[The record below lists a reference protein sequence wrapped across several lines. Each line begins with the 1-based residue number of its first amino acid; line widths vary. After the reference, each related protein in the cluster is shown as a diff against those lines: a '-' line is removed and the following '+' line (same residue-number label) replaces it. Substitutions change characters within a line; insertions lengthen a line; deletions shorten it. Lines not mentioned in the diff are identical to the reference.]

1 MLKKT
6 KHLDLCCPTMTN
18 CLNYFCYNM
27 HQYSVFII
35 SLMPWRC
42 LYILYPLANRS
53 HSWRNLSWYHLSQT
67 VFNLNIQTLLGL
79 HFTLLSSWLVYYSDD
94 YDSPVWIHMVFFLL
108 PSYKQ
113 LIRGNNDSSYCIKL
127 LHKGRSTAST

>member
-1 MLKKT
+1 MLKN

-18 CLNYFCYNM
+18 CFNYFCYNM

-42 LYILYPLANRS
+42 LYILHPLAKKKSFLEKLELVSFVSNDFKPKYSDLIRVAFYS
-53 HSWRNLSWYHLSQT
+53 SFFLAC
-67 VFNLNIQTLLGL
+67 LLFRWL
-79 HFTLLSSWLVYYSDD
+79 LLSCVNTYG
-94 YDSPVWIHMVFFLL
+94 FFLL

-127 LHKGRSTAST
+127 LHKGRSIAST